1 MKRPNLPAKVVY
13 VATFFAMAAF
23 VGGYAMAGA
32 LTISQGPAESAGGN
46 FESTNS
52 IAWWSQAS
60 VGLTSVASPLPTQL
74 ATTSSSPTV
83 LAATGQAYLINTG
96 AAGDVA
102 HFFKMTESTSA
113 PVSTEIEVVFTVS
126 TGLSPVITTVTVFL
140 ESQST
145 APGTAQTFVLEY
157 DLGSPTSASIV
168 LNSVEQISQ
177 QCTAVGTC
185 P

>member
-13 VATFFAMAAF
+13 VATFLAMAAF

-32 LTISQGPAESAGGN
+32 LTISLGSPESAGGN

-52 IAWWSQAS
+52 IAWWTQSS
-60 VGLTSVASPLPTQL
+60 VGLTSVATTVPTQL
-74 ATTSSSPTV
+74 ATTAASPTV
-83 LAATGQAYLINTG
+83 LVAAGQSYMINVGT
-96 AAGDVA
+96 AGDVA
-102 HFFKMTESTSA
+102 HFFKMTEATSA
-113 PVSTEIEVVFTVS
+113 PASTEIEIVFTVS
-126 TGLSPVITTVTVFL
+126 TGLTPAITTVTVFL
-140 ESQST
+140 ESQSS
-145 APGTAQTFVLEY
+145 APTTAQTFLLQY

-177 QCTAVGTC
+177 QCAAVGAC

>member
-13 VATFFAMAAF
+13 VAVFLSMAAF

-32 LTISQGPAESAGGN
+32 LTISQGNAESAGGN

-60 VGLTSVASPLPTQL
+60 VGLTSVASTVPTQL
-74 ATTSSSPTV
+74 AASASSPTV
-83 LAATGQAYLINTG
+83 LAASGQSYMINAGT
-96 AAGDVA
+96 AGDVA
-102 HFFKMTESTSA
+102 HFFKMTEATTA
-113 PVSTEIEVVFTVS
+113 PTSTEVEVVFTIS
-126 TGLSPVITTVTVFL
+126 TGASPTTTVVTVFL
-140 ESQST
+140 ESQTT
-145 APGTAQTFVLEY
+145 APTSAQTYALEY
-157 DLGSPTSASIV
+157 DLGSPASASIT

-177 QCTAVGTC
+177 VCASVGTC